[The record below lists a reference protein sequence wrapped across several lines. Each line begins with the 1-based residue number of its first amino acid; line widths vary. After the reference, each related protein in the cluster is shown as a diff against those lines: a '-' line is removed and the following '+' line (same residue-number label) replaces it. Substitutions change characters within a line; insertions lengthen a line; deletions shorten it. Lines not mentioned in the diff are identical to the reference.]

1 MRFAFYGRVSTE
13 DQQDPE
19 ASRNWQLARAR
30 ALVDKHGE
38 IVAEFFDIGQSRS
51 IPWKRRPEAIR
62 LLAAMRDA
70 NRGFDA
76 VVIGEPQR
84 AFYGNQYGLTF
95 PVLVHYGVGLW
106 VPEVGGP
113 IEPESEAHDLVMS
126 VFGGMSK
133 GERNRIKIR
142 VRAAMAAQAS
152 VEGRFLGGRPPY
164 GYRLADAGPHPNPA
178 KAAEGKR
185 LHRLEPDP
193 ATAPVVQRIYS
204 EYIGGRGKFAI
215 AEGLTRD
222 GILSPSMNDPA
233 RNRHRTGVAWAKGAV
248 GVILTNPRY
257 TGRQVWNK
265 QRKDEVLIDVED
277 VGLGHETKMRWNTR
291 DKWIFSEQI
300 VHEPIIDIETFQ
312 QAQEIAAAKGTGR
325 KTRERT
331 RTQHRYVLRGLL
343 HCGICGRRM
352 QGQKSR
358 DQLFY
363 RCRYPNEYGLANKTE
378 HPRNVYLA
386 ERDLIGPL
394 DRWLSTCFAPHRIND
409 TIDALYEAQPELDDD
424 PGAAAAAKTVEECDR
439 ALGRHRAALEAGAD
453 VALVTGWITET
464 QARRAEA
471 KARIVA
477 RPQQQRLS
485 KEQIRNLVQRL
496 GEIRTVLAAADIDR
510 KAEVYRQLQLHATYH
525 PGKRL
530 VRIETSR
537 DAHSWGYGKCPKGD
551 LNPHMWD
558 ISRVRGDHAL
568 IVAQSHPSCANHPRT
583 QRPRPTLP
591 PSSRTT
597 PYAVVPHETRTV
609 AVAPSR
615 VNTLPTT
622 IGAVCLSPS
631 SNTARRSSGH
641 TRMRNR

>member
-19 ASRNWQLARAR
+19 ASRNWQLARAK
-30 ALVDKHGE
+30 ALVDKHGD

-62 LLAAMRDA
+62 LLVAMRDA
-70 NRGFDA
+70 DRGFDA
-76 VVIGEPQR
+76 IVIGEPQR

-106 VPEVGGP
+106 VPEVGGA

-185 LHRLEPDP
+185 LHRLEPNP
-193 ATAPVVQRIYS
+193 ATAPVVQRIYA
-204 EYIGGRGKFAI
+204 EYIAGRGKFAI
-215 AEGLTRD
+215 AEALTRD
-222 GILSPSMNDPA
+222 GIPCPSANDPA
-233 RNRHRTGVAWAKGAV
+233 RNRHRTGMAWAKGAV

-300 VHEPIIDIETFQ
+300 VHESIIDIETFQ
-312 QAQEIAAAKGTGR
+312 QAQEITAAKGAGR

-343 HCGICGRRM
+343 HCGICERRM
-352 QGQKSR
+352 QGQKTR

-386 ERDLIGPL
+386 ERDLLGPL
-394 DRWLSTCFAPHRIND
+394 DGWLSTCFAPHRINE
-409 TIDALYEAQPELDDD
+409 TVDALHHGQPELDVDL
-424 PGAAAAAKTVEECDR
+424 GAMAAAKAIEECDR
-439 ALGRHRAALEAGAD
+439 VLERHRSALEAGAD
-453 VALVTGWITET
+453 PKLVAAWMAET

-471 KARIVA
+471 AARIKV
-477 RPQQQRLS
+477 RPPQHRMT
-485 KEQIRNLVQRL
+485 KDQIRNLVERL
-496 GEIRTVLAAADIDR
+496 GDIRSVLAAADPDR

-530 VRIETSR
+530 VRIETSL
-537 DAHSWGYGKCPKGD
+537 DAHSWGYGKCPRGD
-551 LNPHMWD
+551 LNPH
-558 ISRVRGDHAL
+558 
-568 IVAQSHPSCANHPRT
+568 
-583 QRPRPTLP
+583 
-591 PSSRTT
+591 
-597 PYAVVPHETRTV
+597 
-609 AVAPSR
+609 
-615 VNTLPTT
+615 
-622 IGAVCLSPS
+622 
-631 SNTARRSSGH
+631 AR
-641 TRMRNR
+641 